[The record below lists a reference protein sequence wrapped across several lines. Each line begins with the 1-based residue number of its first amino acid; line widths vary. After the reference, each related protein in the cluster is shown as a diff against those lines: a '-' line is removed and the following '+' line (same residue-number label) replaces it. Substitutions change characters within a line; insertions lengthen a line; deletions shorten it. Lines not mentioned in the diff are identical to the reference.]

1 MKKPLTILIANAA
14 ILFSQTLKAEEV
26 IFTDT
31 FDSGLSKWIINYD
44 WKNNIKFTG
53 NHKSIEITD
62 NITLTQG
69 GRIET
74 ALFKLEPGF
83 RYKCTL
89 KVKSSRHTPHGTR
102 IQFFGYR
109 WAPGI
114 SPTEHP
120 KPEELRL
127 IYKSKAHQAYNTTW
141 NEVTLELPG
150 VELSYEAIRHLKNVR
165 FLTLCV
171 WTEEGCSIDDVVITK
186 THDPSMQF

>member
-1 MKKPLTILIANAA
+1 MELE
-14 ILFSQTLKAEEV
+14 FSFL
-26 IFTDT
+26 
-31 FDSGLSKWIINYD
+31 
-44 WKNNIKFTG
+44 
-53 NHKSIEITD
+53 
-62 NITLTQG
+62 
-69 GRIET
+69 
-74 ALFKLEPGF
+74 
-83 RYKCTL
+83 
-89 KVKSSRHTPHGTR
+89 
-102 IQFFGYR
+102 
-109 WAPGI
+109 APGI